1 MDGQKAKEQEA
12 FFFFYFA
19 SPPSLLDGSRDC
31 MPYLEAPLASTSTTQ
46 DPTSYS
52 TVKQRDTRTKK
63 GGTDLL

>member
-19 SPPSLLDGSRDC
+19 SPPSFLDGSRDC